1 MAPQQ
6 SQSPLARRV
15 AEQGRIADYLDRLAR
30 VTVILMKTPLRL
42 LALIL
47 PICVH
52 AHLADSAGSLF
63 DNEALREFMADKFM
77 AKRMAL
83 AKPGYQ
89 PQTPILLK
97 KPLRLATSAYSF
109 SMLAAA
115 SVAPP
120 GNAALMQASFG
131 TFKPG
136 VRIYNDA
143 LYFYVESDSM
153 PDATLMPSP
162 MVGITAWQQQL
173 PHPVGYFGNI
183 TNPEPSMESLGY
195 GQPNVWKIPLV
206 PVPAASPISLTGN
219 FLRGAVALGANGIP
233 IFNPRNNTGQ
243 FSQAIGELDAY
254 GGHCGRADDYHYHI
268 APTHLYSVL
277 TPDMPC
283 AWALD
288 GYPIYGYTEPDGSA
302 QQALDAD
309 GGHNHGVWGYHYHA
323 RGSVAT
329 GPQNPYLMSAMHGT
343 VVNFGGQIDPQPTA
357 STVAPAGAPIAGAVI
372 TSFTRPATDSWVMT
386 YALSGTTYTVTAAV
400 NRILHTVTVSQQ
412 TPTDPTGTPAI
423 YTSAARFNYYPMAP
437 WSMNKL
443 SDTGQTTNAT
453 ATFGEDSDYTINPP
467 NFTDNGN
474 GTITD
479 NNTGLIWQKTDSGEM
494 TWDMARTGATTLNL
508 AGFTDW
514 RLPTAQE
521 AFGILDHER
530 NPALNSTYFVNNASG
545 TPGYFW
551 TSDLFYGDNTKVWC
565 TNAGGGI
572 GPHSKTA
579 TISAGGVNRHH
590 ARYVRGSKPT
600 TGHHY
605 CNNNDGTVTDLDTGL
620 MWTQVPSSALSWFN
634 ALAYAEGLTTAGY
647 SDWRLPNVKELQS
660 LQDIPRATASAVTTT
675 PCINRVLFPAATA
688 TAYWSSTSV
697 KAGTPTQAW
706 LVDFGVSTTSTPSR
720 NQQGI
725 VSYEPYASTY
735 PVFAVRNASDSVVT
749 LIIVEQP
756 SGTVLTDGAST
767 VAYGSVNVGSTLS
780 KTFIIRNNSTTSA
793 QSITGVTID
802 GTNGGNF
809 TVTTLPASSIAAGG
823 STTMVVQFS
832 ATSAGIKTAALHIA
846 SSDTNV
852 GTAFDINLSG
862 TGVIPSP
869 TITSA
874 RTSPNTPTY
883 IDGVWVTAQL
893 AAASGATITNAQMTF
908 SDGSQTTSTVFAET
922 MSNTATTTGGWDGT
936 GAVYPWTVTSTGG
949 AGNIKQVTLANHGG
963 GNICG
968 VQFDKGTTSAMAT
981 MIHTTNPI
989 NAIGTAGTLQ
999 FWAGTANLGAGQ
1011 GWSLQLATDATGTS
1025 WITRLAESEG
1035 SNHAIQLYTYTL
1047 LPAERVGS
1055 LRMRFQFIGNNT
1067 GGPTG
1072 PKTYL
1077 DDITLVTTTG
1087 TPPVSTTMYDDG
1099 LHGDG
1104 LAGDGTYGA
1113 AIPVQAAGKVI
1124 TYTLSV
1130 TDSNGSTTSST
1141 TAGTY
1146 TVSAVTPV
1154 SFNAAITQIPGGNIT
1169 ITWPTQSGLSYSVQW
1184 SPDLAQWF
1192 DIPVGQVGTWTD
1204 TSASTTS
1211 RRFYRVSR

>member
-1 MAPQQ
+1 M
-6 SQSPLARRV
+6 SF
-15 AEQGRIADYLDRLAR
+15 G
-30 VTVILMKTPLRL
+30 K
-42 LALIL
+42 
-47 PICVH
+47 
-52 AHLADSAGSLF
+52 
-63 DNEALREFMADKFM
+63 EALRQHILDEFK

-89 PQTPILLK
+89 SESKPLLK
-97 KPLRLATSAYSF
+97 KPVQVAASAFSF
-109 SMLAAA
+109 SMLAAGA
-115 SVAPP
+115 TVTPP

-131 TFKPG
+131 AFKPG

-143 LYFYVESDSM
+143 SYFYVESDSM
-153 PDATLMPSP
+153 PDATLMPTP

-173 PHPVGYFGNI
+173 PHPVGYFSNV
-183 TNPEPSMESLGY
+183 TNPESDTGSLGY

-277 TPDMPC
+277 TPDKPC

-302 QQALDAD
+302 QQALDVD
-309 GGHNHGVWGYHYHA
+309 GGHNHGAWGYHYHA

-329 GPQNPYLMSAMHGT
+329 GPQSPYLMNAMHGA
-343 VVNFGGQIDPQPTA
+343 VVNYGGQIDPQPTA
-357 STVAPAGAPIAGAVI
+357 STVAPAGSPLAGAVI
-372 TSFTRPATDSWVMT
+372 TGFTRTGTDAWTMT
-386 YALSGTTYTVTAAV
+386 YTHSSTTYTVTASV
-400 NRILHTVTVSQQ
+400 NRIAHTVTVSQQ
-412 TPTDPTGTPAI
+412 TPTDPTGTLAT

-443 SDTGQTTNAT
+443 PDTGQTTHAT
-453 ATFGEDSDYTINPP
+453 ATFGEDSDYTINAPS
-467 NFTDNGN
+467 FTDNGN

-479 NNTGLIWQKTDSGEM
+479 NNTGLVWQKTDSGEM
-494 TWDMARTGATTLNL
+494 TWDAARTGASTLNL

-521 AFGILDHER
+521 AFSILDHER
-530 NPALNSTYFVNNASG
+530 NPALNSTYFFNNAGG

-572 GPHSKTA
+572 GPHNKTA
-579 TISAGGVNRHH
+579 TISAGGTNRHH

-620 MWTQVPSSALSWFN
+620 MWTQVPSSAQSWAN
-634 ALAYAEGLTTAGY
+634 ALTYAEGLTTAGY

-660 LQDIPRATASAVTTT
+660 LQDIPRATASAPTTN

-706 LVDFGVSTTSTPSR
+706 LVDFGVTTTSTPSR

-735 PVFAVRNASDSVVT
+735 PVFAVRKAPEPVT
-749 LIIVEQP
+749 TQISIEQP
-756 SGTVLTDGAST
+756 SGTALADGTST
-767 VAYGSVNVGSTLS
+767 VAYGSANVGSALA
-780 KTFIIRNNSTTSA
+780 KTFTIRNTSSTSTL
-793 QSITGVTID
+793 SITGVTLD
-802 GTNGGNF
+802 GTNGPHF
-809 TVTTLPASSIAAGG
+809 TMKTAPAFSIAASG
-823 STTMVVQFS
+823 STTMVIEFNAS
-832 ATSAGIKTAALHIA
+832 TAGSKTAALHIA
-846 SSDTNV
+846 SSDLSV
-852 GTAFDINLSG
+852 GAAFDINLTG
-862 TGVIPSP
+862 TGIIPPP
-869 TITSA
+869 TITNT

-883 IDGVWVTAQL
+883 VDSVWVNAQL
-893 AAASGATITNAQMTF
+893 AAAASATITNAQLTY
-908 SDGSQTTSTVFAET
+908 SDGTQSTSTVFAET
-922 MSNTATTTGGWDGT
+922 MSNTATATGGWDGT
-936 GAVYPWTVTSTGG
+936 GAVYPWTATSTGG
-949 AGNIKQVTLANHGG
+949 AGNIKQATIANHGTG
-963 GNICG
+963 GVCG
-968 VQFDKGTTSAMAT
+968 VQFDKGTASATAT
-981 MIHTTNPI
+981 MIHTTNAI
-989 NAIGTAGTLQ
+989 NATGTAGTLQ
-999 FWAGTANLGAGQ
+999 FWAGTASLAAGLG
-1011 GWSLQLATDATGTS
+1011 WNLQLATDATGTN
-1025 WITRLAESEG
+1025 WTTRVSESAG
-1035 SNHAIQLYTYTL
+1035 VNHAIQLYTYTL
-1047 LPAERVGS
+1047 LPAERVS
-1055 LRMRFQFIGNNT
+1055 TLRMRFQFIGNGL

-1072 PKTYL
+1072 PKTYI
-1077 DDITLVTTTG
+1077 DDITVATTTG
-1087 TPPVSTTMYDDG
+1087 APPVVSTMHDDG

-1104 LAGDGTYGA
+1104 LAGDGVYGA
-1113 AIPVQAAGKVI
+1113 AIPVQTAGKVI
-1124 TYTLSV
+1124 TYNLSV
-1130 TDSNGSTTSST
+1130 TDSNGSTTTST

-1154 SFNAAITQIPGGNIT
+1154 SFNAAAAQVSGGHVI

-1192 DIPVGQVGTWTD
+1192 DIPVGQVSTWTD
-1204 TSASTTS
+1204 TTASSTT